1 MKPRQ
6 PGDDPNGEL
15 VSHDCFSSP
24 METAH
29 LSRSPANVAHLERS
43 IAQLRAAKIEEKKLD
58 E

>member
-6 PGDDPNGEL
+6 PSDDPNGEL

-24 METAH
+24 METVH
-29 LSRSPANVAHLERS
+29 LLRSPANAAHLERS
-43 IAQLRAAKIEEKKLD
+43 IAQLRAARIEEKKLD